1 MLELEKIV
9 ARLEE
14 RVKIIGEQT
23 GGLLELRSRATA
35 VDQRVTDVRRDL
47 GRIET
52 SLKETGDRIQQAE
65 QFQRA
70 IAEKR
75 LEESRSRRWDLL
87 KLFLTAILASALTL
101 ATGLLSKLV
110 ERVFPEQ
117 PSQSTTRR

>member
-1 MLELEKIV
+1 LLELEKIV